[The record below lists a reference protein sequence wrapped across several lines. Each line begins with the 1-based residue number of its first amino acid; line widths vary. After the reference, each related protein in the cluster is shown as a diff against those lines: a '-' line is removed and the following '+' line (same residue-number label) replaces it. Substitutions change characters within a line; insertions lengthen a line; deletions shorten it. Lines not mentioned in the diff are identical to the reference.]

1 MLTTQCTPKVTRLW
15 YYSFV
20 SWPLSESKNISILGI
35 PLLQVIICCHLSKTL
50 VILFQH
56 WNWRDFNLQ
65 SNSSYTYTESLKHDT
80 NSASES
86 RGEKDDMISTP
97 TNTFGSSSTPHSIT
111 KHNLVFLHIP
121 KNAGTRPL
129 KRMHLPLAYHGV
141 TACLYETN
149 EIKTSRSP
157 SATPT
162 RTSILNM
169 STCKWIWTNCI
180 SSWQTFYNGQSTL
193 LALPLFK
200 IYQLIYTKNLW

>member
-1 MLTTQCTPKVTRLW
+1 MTIIRIEEYINTRHTITTSDHLL
-15 YYSFV
+15 SFIEDAGNTF
-20 SWPLSESKNISILGI
+20 P
-35 PLLQVIICCHLSKTL
+35 TL
-50 VILFQH
+50 KLE
-56 WNWRDFNLQ
+56 RLQ
-65 SNSSYTYTESLKHDT
+65 SNLSYVYTFEHTESLKHDT
-80 NSASES
+80 NSTSES

-149 EIKTSRSP
+149 EIKKSRSP